1 MAKYAELFDGA
12 RVIFNKDDRSFFD
25 LRDAAA
31 TVVDIS
37 PVEEPTGCVAI
48 KLDEAPAEEKLYGL
62 AEFDTDTLT
71 FVSHADHL
79 TLVAPQ
85 ELLEIDSL
93 ADLV

>member
-31 TVVDIS
+31 TVVDVS
-37 PVEEPTGCVAI
+37 PVGQPTECVTV
-48 KLDEAPAEEKLYGL
+48 KLDEAPAEGKLYGL
-62 AEFDTDTLT
+62 SEFDTDTLT
-71 FVSHADHL
+71 FVSHAEHL

-85 ELLEIDSL
+85 ELLKINSL